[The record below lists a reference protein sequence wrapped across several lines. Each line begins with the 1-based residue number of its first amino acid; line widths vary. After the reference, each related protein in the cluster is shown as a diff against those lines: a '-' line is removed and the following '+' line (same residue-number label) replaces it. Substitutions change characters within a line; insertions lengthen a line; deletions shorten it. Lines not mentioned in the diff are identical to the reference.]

1 MGRLTLL
8 ACSLTLLPCS
18 LFAQEV
24 DSSRVVVPPVA
35 DTSQQRDSTTI
46 PDTLT
51 AAQKLKSFEQRYM
64 ETKRARATIGQL
76 SFFDSLV
83 ARFTPERL
91 SVTEAVGQS
100 FCHDAGD
107 YFRSHPGF
115 FTLDYQG
122 VPMRK
127 IVKPYGL
134 AGNRLG
140 VLNDDFGLEP
150 FEHSVEPDGSLDM
163 NDIPTAL
170 DREVY
175 VLPGP
180 LGMIFGAGNSV
191 ATLFSH
197 PYFAPT
203 GDALTALLVDKSGFG
218 YSRTRGRYTRQV
230 SSGRRVALA
239 MDYRRLNT
247 FEFPNSDDTYNYDGD
262 YYSPLGSAMGFRAV
276 GHLYSRKGTIIIN
289 PINGGSTIV
298 RHRYDRNARLSWM
311 IQNQPHTVKYE
322 FGYKYRKQQSHLDSR
337 YVGRFDLRGKGLFA
351 AREWVAGKS
360 TTMKLDVEIE
370 KLQYLDGLTTHSR
383 AVSDLSYSLV
393 RSLSDSSRF
402 ALNLGQRSADRFGS
416 IPRLNVAH
424 IRESER
430 FFLLASAGYSGRE
443 PSQDE
448 LFSPHTIGA
457 SLYSGSLHYV
467 DEGNPGLKL
476 ERQLVASVDVEFGE
490 PDRALALSVAT
501 GKLFN
506 AIHWYPRKTG
516 DSLRFTPINRNESFA
531 TVTIRKKVCL
541 ADVLR
546 FNGGASYHFV
556 GKHQSDTSFY
566 QPDYQL
572 FSGLELHLYWP
583 QRLLHL
589 SGYGEVMYVG
599 PYQGYQKEVG
609 NYAVANLKLSFQMGH
624 FHFYYIFQNLTGVT
638 FEPRDNVV
646 NSGQIRT
653 WGFNWNFLN

>member
-1 MGRLTLL
+1 MGRLRLL
-8 ACSLTLLPCS
+8 ACGLTLLSCS

-24 DSSRVVVPPVA
+24 DSSHVVVPSVA
-35 DTSQQRDSTTI
+35 DTSQQRDSTTV

-51 AAQKLKSFEQRYM
+51 AAQKLKSFEERYK
-64 ETKRARATIGQL
+64 ETKRAQATIGQL

-83 ARFTPERL
+83 ARFTSKRL

-100 FCHDAGD
+100 FYHDAGD
-107 YFRSHPGF
+107 YFRSHPDC

-134 AGNRLG
+134 AGSRLG
-140 VLNDDFGLEP
+140 ILAGDFGLEP

-170 DREVY
+170 DSDIY

-180 LGMIFGAGNSV
+180 LGMVFGSGNSV
-191 ATLFSH
+191 ATLFSR
-197 PYFAPT
+197 PYFAPN

-218 YSRTRGRYTRQV
+218 YSHTRGRYTRQV

-239 MDYRRLNT
+239 MDYRKLSSYV
-247 FEFPNSDDTYNYDGD
+247 FPNSDDSYNYDGD
-262 YYSPLGSAMGFRAV
+262 YYSPLGSTMGFRAV
-276 GHLYSRKGTIIIN
+276 GHLYSRKGTIVIN
-289 PINGGSTIV
+289 PVNGGSTIV
-298 RHRYDRNARLSWM
+298 RHRFDRNARLSWM

-322 FGYKYRKQQSHLDSR
+322 FGYKYRKQQSRLDSR
-337 YVGRFDLRGKGLFA
+337 YVGRFELRGKGVFA
-351 AREWVAGKS
+351 AREWAGGKS

-370 KLQYLDGLTTHSR
+370 KLQYLDGITTHSR
-383 AVSDLSYSLV
+383 TVSDLSYSLV
-393 RSLSDSSRF
+393 RSRSDSSRF

-416 IPRLNVAH
+416 IPRLNVAY

-430 FFLLASAGYSGRE
+430 FFVLASAGYGGRE

-448 LFSPHTIGA
+448 LYSPHTIGA
-457 SLYSGSLHYV
+457 SLYGGSLHYV

-476 ERQLVASVDVEFGE
+476 ERQLLASVDVEFGGA
-490 PDRALALSVAT
+490 DRALTLSIAT

-506 AIHWYPRKTG
+506 AIQWHSRRTG
-516 DSLRFTPINRNESFA
+516 DSLRFSPINRDESFA
-531 TVTIRKKVCL
+531 TVTIRKKVRL

-556 GKHQSDTSFY
+556 GKHQNDTAFY
-566 QPDYQL
+566 QPNYQL

-589 SGYGEVMYVG
+589 FGYGEVMYVG
-599 PYQGYQKEVG
+599 PYRGYQKEIG
-609 NYAVANLKLSFQMGH
+609 NYAVANLKLSFQMGR
-624 FHFYYIFQNLTGVT
+624 FHFFYIFQNLTGVT
-638 FEPRDNVV
+638 FEARDNVV